1 MREFFV
7 AVVGLLAIGAL
18 ILIPFVPTILWIF
31 RVDLSLSE
39 P

>member
-1 MREFFV
+1 MREFVV

-18 ILIPFVPTILWIF
+18 VLIPFVPTILWIF
-31 RVDLSLSE
+31 RLDLTLSE